1 MAHAIFSPSSS
12 DRWFKCP
19 ASAYLNYSAEYK
31 VGIPAATGTLI
42 HEMCEMLLKGRLKD
56 MTLRNY
62 WLGKVQVVEDF
73 EIEVDED
80 MIACAE
86 TYVEYIHKRKE
97 ELNAKMLIEEK
108 VFMDEISTKCFGT
121 ADTILIGEDRIAVID
136 LKSGKWGVDVERNKQ
151 LMIYGLGA
159 LARYGDEN
167 TTMELTIV
175 QPRGWHKDGPIRT
188 YEISATNLVD
198 WGYNDLK
205 QATDA
210 CDEENPRYVAGD
222 HCRFCNAK
230 ADCDTYKNTLGE
242 KYD

>member
-1 MAHAIFSPSSS
+1 
-12 DRWFKCP
+12 
-19 ASAYLNYSAEYK
+19 
-31 VGIPAATGTLI
+31 
-42 HEMCEMLLKGRLKD
+42 MLLKGRLKD
-56 MTLRNY
+56 MTLRDY

-86 TYVEYIHKRKE
+86 TYVEYIYKRKE

-108 VFMDEISTKCFGT
+108 VYMDEISTKCFGT

-210 CDEENPRYVAGD
+210 CDEENPQYAAGD

-230 ADCDTYKNTLGE
+230 ADCDTYKTTLGE
-242 KYD
+242 KYG

>member
-1 MAHAIFSPSSS
+1 
-12 DRWFKCP
+12 
-19 ASAYLNYSAEYK
+19 
-31 VGIPAATGTLI
+31 
-42 HEMCEMLLKGRLKD
+42 MCEMLLKGRLKD
-56 MTLRNY
+56 MTLRDY

-97 ELNAKMLIEEK
+97 ELNAGGKMLIEEK

-121 ADTILIGEDRIAVID
+121 ADTILLVKIALAVID

-167 TTMELTIV
+167 R
-175 QPRGWHKDGPIRT
+175 PPW
-188 YEISATNLVD
+188 S
-198 WGYNDLK
+198 
-205 QATDA
+205 
-210 CDEENPRYVAGD
+210 
-222 HCRFCNAK
+222 
-230 ADCDTYKNTLGE
+230 
-242 KYD
+242 